1 MIQISTS
8 LLFLGM
14 EIILTKKLSTS
25 DFGDY
30 SVAYSA
36 TTIAYIICL
45 LGADIAAFK
54 VIGFAVKSNNKPI
67 IKSFLIYTFIIVLFM
82 SIFYYLIAF
91 IGYIIT
97 KYILSF
103 THLHP
108 IFITTIFIPI
118 MAMSFFFYKI
128 LIALFKPISANF
140 IFRLLLTSMMLAVTL
155 TIFINNLHCSTNIII
170 LLIMLPWIGI
180 CLTLFIMVLKKL
192 NIYNSKAENLRIKE
206 WISIGLSGLPYNL
219 VIITISYLGVIGAEI
234 FLVDER
240 MVGIF
245 AVAAFSSQIISNIII
260 ICMQS
265 LVLPYIVIAI
275 HEKSMTR
282 LRKIITRNI
291 IAMTLLSTLMF
302 LVVCLYGQD
311 ILSIYG
317 QEYIKGNNIFIIFIL
332 VQGFVWI
339 GFLSVPTLLY
349 LGKSKF
355 VILSS
360 IFLIFLLIIFICIFG
375 YIFQELGIA
384 FGILFVVA
392 LVFLSQ
398 TLYAYNLTY
407 K

>member
-1 MIQISTS
+1 
-8 LLFLGM
+8 
-14 EIILTKKLSTS
+14 
-25 DFGDY
+25 
-30 SVAYSA
+30 
-36 TTIAYIICL
+36 
-45 LGADIAAFK
+45 
-54 VIGFAVKSNNKPI
+54 
-67 IKSFLIYTFIIVLFM
+67 
-82 SIFYYLIAF
+82 
-91 IGYIIT
+91 
-97 KYILSF
+97 
-103 THLHP
+103 
-108 IFITTIFIPI
+108 
-118 MAMSFFFYKI
+118 MSFFFYKI
-128 LIALFKPISANF
+128 LIALFKPIYANF

-234 FLVDER
+234 FLIDER

-260 ICMQS
+260 ICIQS

-311 ILSIYG
+311 ILFIYG